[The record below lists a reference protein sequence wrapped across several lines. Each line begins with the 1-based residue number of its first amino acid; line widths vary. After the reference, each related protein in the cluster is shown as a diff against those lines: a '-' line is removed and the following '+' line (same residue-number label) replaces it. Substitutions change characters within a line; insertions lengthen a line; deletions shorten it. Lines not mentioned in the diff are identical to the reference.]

1 MSDISKNDLLLFKY
15 YVVQNALS
23 YNGKAQFSSVLGK
36 IISENPKFKE
46 QIKSLSQVIHKIID
60 EINNLNVEEQSA
72 LLNNLDYKPVKNTV
86 EKETKHAFPDLDNA
100 SKGKVVTRFP
110 PEPNGYLHIGHA
122 KAVIINETYAR
133 RYNGKFI
140 LRFDDT
146 NPVQEKIEYYD
157 AIKEGLDWLSIKP
170 DRIKNTSDDM
180 ELLYKYAKKLI
191 VKGFAYV
198 CKCEISTMRSNRSK
212 GKPCDCRLKNDEQYQ
227 IEEWEKMENQYKP
240 NESIL
245 RFKGN
250 MSDDNKVMR
259 DPTLFRIIEAT
270 HPLTGDRYRVW
281 PTYDFSVSIEDST
294 DGITHAMRTKEY
306 ELRQILYFEI
316 LKILELRQPNM
327 IEFSRL
333 ELLDTP
339 VSKRKLLQLIDQN
352 QVEGWNDPRLP
363 TLLGLKR
370 KGINPQAIKE
380 FIFSMGVTK
389 TESKPTW
396 DILESFNRKIIDPIS
411 KRYFSVFNPIE
422 LIVTNDPKKSVNIQN
437 HPKRNLGSRTIHT
450 NGKYWISKDDLKYI
464 QPNNLLRLLNLYNIK
479 ILEVNNN
486 QIISVFHSDEIIN
499 KLPKIQW
506 VTNDYAEF
514 NILIPHSLFK
524 NGVYNKSSLETIPC
538 FIEKDVEKLNQN
550 EIIQLVRFGFCRI
563 DCDNNIIYIHK

>member
-15 YVVQNALS
+15 YIVQNALS

-36 IISENPKFKE
+36 IISENPKFKD
-46 QIKSLSQVIHKIID
+46 QIKSLSQIIHKIIN
-60 EINNLNVEEQSA
+60 EINNLNIEEQSA
-72 LLNNLDYKPVKNTV
+72 LLNNLDYKPVKNNV

-100 SKGKVVTRFP
+100 SKGQVVTRFP

-133 RYNGKFI
+133 RYDGKFI

-146 NPVQEKIEYYD
+146 NPVQEKIEYCD
-157 AIKEGLDWLSIKP
+157 AIKDGLDWLSIKP

-180 ELLYKYAKKLI
+180 DLLYKYAKKLI
-191 VKGFAYV
+191 EKGFAYV
-198 CKCEISTMRSNRSK
+198 CKCEISTVRSNRSK
-212 GKPCDCRLKNDEQYQ
+212 AKPCGCRLKNDEQYQ
-227 IEEWEKMENQYKP
+227 IEEWEKMESQYKP

-294 DGITHAMRTKEY
+294 DEITHAMRTKEY

-333 ELLDTP
+333 EILDTP

-363 TLLGLKR
+363 TLLGLER
-370 KGINPQAIKE
+370 KGINPQAIKD

-396 DILESFNRKIIDPIS
+396 DILESFNRKIIDPLS

-437 HPKRNLGSRTIHT
+437 HPKQNLGSRTINT
-450 NGKYWISKDDLKYI
+450 NGKYWISKNDLKYV

-479 ILEVNNN
+479 ILEFNDNR
-486 QIISVFHSDEIIN
+486 IISVFHSDEIIN
-499 KLPKIQW
+499 KIPKIQW
-506 VTNDYAEF
+506 VTNDYVKF

-524 NGVYNKSSLETIPC
+524 NGVYNTSSLETIPC
-538 FIEKDVEKLNQN
+538 FVEKEVETLNQN

-563 DCDNNIIYIHK
+563 DGNNNIIYIHK